1 MTSIV
6 LTSDLHGTLPEIEPC
21 DLLIVAGD
29 VCPDHP
35 IGKKER
41 YTLPDN
47 GSDFQFEFLDGPFRE
62 WLREVPAKTIVGIAG
77 NHDFVFEHLRHAIPE
92 LYLPWRYLE
101 DTSTEVFGLKIHGTP
116 WVPGLPRWA
125 FYGDDARL
133 RQKARAIP
141 EDTDILITHGP
152 PYGIADTVGPRF
164 GGPKSVGNHTLNPV
178 LDKLKIPTIVCGHIH
193 EAYGAHRLDYGG
205 MLYSVSLND
214 DNYCPDQP
222 PVKIEEPLTCPPQN

>member
-6 LTSDLHGTLPEIEPC
+6 LTSDLHGSLPEIEPC

-35 IGKKER
+35 IGKSER

-47 GSDFQFEFLDGPFRE
+47 GSDYQLEFLDVAFRQ

-77 NHDFVFEHLRHAIPE
+77 NHDFVFERMPVAVRE
-92 LYLPWRYLE
+92 LHLPWIYLE
-101 DTSTEVFGLKIHGTP
+101 NSGTMVHGLTIWGTP
-116 WVPGLPRWA
+116 QVPGLPRWA
-125 FYGDDARL
+125 FHGNEAKL
-133 RQKARAIP
+133 REKALMIP
-141 EDTDILITHGP
+141 SSTDILITHGP

-164 GGPKSVGNHTLNPV
+164 GGPTQVGNYTLNPV
-178 LDKLKIPTIVCGHIH
+178 LDRLKIPTIVCGHIH
-193 EAYGAHRLDYGG
+193 EAYGSYRLDYGG
-205 MLYSVSLND
+205 TLYSVSLND

-222 PVKIEEPLTCPPQN
+222 PVKIEEPLT